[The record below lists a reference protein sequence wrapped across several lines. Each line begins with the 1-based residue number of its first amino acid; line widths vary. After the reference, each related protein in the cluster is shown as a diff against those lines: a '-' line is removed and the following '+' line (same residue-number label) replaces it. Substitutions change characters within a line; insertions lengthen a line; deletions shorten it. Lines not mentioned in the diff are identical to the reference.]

1 MDTLHFDPRQRL
13 LVGLVALVVTLVLV
27 MVAAPTLGQ
36 LDLGSDDGSGGA
48 GSAPAAPTFE
58 PRAAGRD
65 TARWVTDPLAS
76 PLELLAR
83 ARPRAA
89 RTL

>member
-1 MDTLHFDPRQRL
+1 MHTLHFDPRQRL

-27 MVAAPTLGQ
+27 LVAAAPLGQ
-36 LDLGSDDGSGGA
+36 LDLASDGSGGV

-58 PRAAGRD
+58 PRAVSRD

-76 PLELLAR
+76 PLELLV
-83 ARPRAA
+83 RPAGE
-89 RTL
+89 